1 MGTHYQGSEQAERA
15 LNAYINLMRAA
26 ETLSARVQQ
35 ELSQHGL
42 TETQFGVLEV
52 LHHLGPLCQRALGDK
67 LLKIGGNITL
77 VIDNLE
83 KQGLVERQRSPQ
95 DRRYVNVHLTPTGQ
109 TLIASIFPGHAELI
123 TELMRPLRPSE
134 QELLRHFCRWLGKQ
148 TRCDASR

>member
-35 ELSQHGL
+35 HLSQHGL

-67 LLKIGGNITL
+67 LLKSGGNITL

-95 DRRYVNVHLTPTGQ
+95 DRRYVNVHLTPEGQ
-109 TLIASIFPGHAELI
+109 QLIAAIFPAHAELI
-123 TELMRPLRPSE
+123 TELMSPLRAPE
-134 QELLRHFCRWLGKQ
+134 QELLRHFCRWVGKQ
-148 TRCDASR
+148 TRCDARN

>member
-35 ELSQHGL
+35 QLSQHGL

-67 LLKIGGNITL
+67 LLKSGGNITL

-83 KQGLVERQRSPQ
+83 KQGLVERQRSPE
-95 DRRYVNVHLTPTGQ
+95 DRRYVNVHLTPAGQ
-109 TLIASIFPGHAELI
+109 QLIADIFPGHAELV
-123 TELMRPLRPSE
+123 TGLMSPLRDSE
-134 QELLRHFCRWLGKQ
+134 QELLRHFCRWVGKQ
-148 TRCDASR
+148 TRCDARN